1 MPAPPHG
8 VKHTRLIIAA
18 ATIIIG
24 VSLGT
29 ALSLLL
35 VARSASIQDCMTTEM
50 KGQPPESLPHVQ
62 RLCAERQ
69 GAHLPDRWNSN

>member
-1 MPAPPHG
+1 MPAPLHDAR
-8 VKHTRLIIAA
+8 HTRLIIAA

-24 VSLGT
+24 ISLGT
-29 ALSLLL
+29 ALSVLL

-50 KGQPPESLPHVQ
+50 KGQPPEGLPHVQ

-69 GAHLPDRWNSN
+69 GVHLPDRWNSN

>member
-1 MPAPPHG
+1 MPAPPHDARY
-8 VKHTRLIIAA
+8 TRLVIAA

-29 ALSLLL
+29 ALSVLL
-35 VARSASIQDCMTTEM
+35 VARSASIQDCMTAEM
-50 KGQPPESLPHVQ
+50 KGQPPERLPDVQ

-69 GAHLPDRWNSN
+69 GVHLPERGISN